1 MISLISLSWYYIDMG
16 ASTIIENHIKSTTS
30 TIWDAVPAIPAGK
43 LLDFDLSKYNKS
55 FVNLAIAVGV
65 VALAKTTFTLG
76 KSALKSVTSCQKLST
91 SKQLKDKYGHHS
103 WVLVADCNQNE

>member
-1 MISLISLSWYYIDMG
+1 MG
-16 ASTIIENHIKSTTS
+16 VGTVFENHIQSTTS
-30 TIWDAVPAIPAGK
+30 SIWKAVPTIPANS

-65 VALAKTTFTLG
+65 IALAKTTLTAG
-76 KSALKSVTSCQKLST
+76 KIAFKYVGSSKKVPT